1 MVKDQI
7 PKLETQNITILGSR
21 ENLEGGTRSHI
32 AGWGYDYD
40 HESEKYTLV
49 EDMQNVTIKI
59 VDSKDCEGK
68 LGNDL
73 DLSDNLRFCA
83 GLEEG
88 GHDSCQVGISSCFTI
103 GTITFGPHTVMEN
116 EYGTLSK

>member
-1 MVKDQI
+1 M
-7 PKLETQNITILGSR
+7 ILGSR

-40 HESEKYTLV
+40 HELEKYTLV

-68 LGNDL
+68 LGNNL

-88 GHDSCQVGISSCFTI
+88 GHDSCQVGISGCFTI
-103 GTITFGPHTVMEN
+103 GTITFGPHILRPLFEP
-116 EYGTLSK
+116 